1 MNFSKKKIIEQILG
15 FVFVVGF
22 LMMVGSVGTQDYMS
36 EIGQT
41 YPWTK
46 TIATA
51 LIGLLLMVPL
61 VWFEDRFGGD
71 DYE

>member
-1 MNFSKKKIIEQILG
+1 MNFSKKKIIEEILG

>member
-1 MNFSKKKIIEQILG
+1 MNFSKKKIIEQVLG

-61 VWFEDRFGGD
+61 V
-71 DYE
+71 

>member
-1 MNFSKKKIIEQILG
+1 MNFLKKKIIEQVLG
-15 FVFVVGF
+15 FVFMIGF

-51 LIGLLLMVPL
+51 LIGILLMVPL

>member
-1 MNFSKKKIIEQILG
+1 MNFSKKKIIEQVLG

-46 TIATA
+46 TIVTA

>member
-1 MNFSKKKIIEQILG
+1 MNFLKKKIIEQVLG
-15 FVFVVGF
+15 FVFMIGL

-36 EIGQT
+36 EIGQN
-41 YPWTK
+41 YPWIK
-46 TIATA
+46 TITTA

>member
-46 TIATA
+46 TIATT

>member
-1 MNFSKKKIIEQILG
+1 MNFLKKKIIEQVLG
-15 FVFVVGF
+15 FVFMIGL
-22 LMMVGSVGTQDYMS
+22 LMIVGSVGTQDYMS

-41 YPWTK
+41 YPWIK
-46 TIATA
+46 TITTA

>member
-15 FVFVVGF
+15 FVFMIGL
-22 LMMVGSVGTQDYMS
+22 LMIVGSVGTQDYMS

-41 YPWTK
+41 YPWIN
-46 TIATA
+46 TITTA

>member
-1 MNFSKKKIIEQILG
+1 MNFSKKKIIEQVLG
-15 FVFVVGF
+15 FLFVVGF

-51 LIGLLLMVPL
+51 LIGILLMVPL
-61 VWFEDRFGGD
+61 GWFENRFGGD

>member
-1 MNFSKKKIIEQILG
+1 MNFLKKKIIEQVLG
-15 FVFVVGF
+15 FVFMIGL

-41 YPWTK
+41 YPWIK

-51 LIGLLLMVPL
+51 LIGIILMVPL

>member
-1 MNFSKKKIIEQILG
+1 MNFLKKKIIEQVLG
-15 FVFVVGF
+15 FVFMIGL

-51 LIGLLLMVPL
+51 LIGIILMVPL

>member
-1 MNFSKKKIIEQILG
+1 
-15 FVFVVGF
+15 
-22 LMMVGSVGTQDYMS
+22 MS

-41 YPWTK
+41 YPWIK
-46 TIATA
+46 TITTA

-61 VWFEDRFGGD
+61 VWFENRFGGD

>member
-1 MNFSKKKIIEQILG
+1 MNFLKKKIIEQVLG
-15 FVFVVGF
+15 FVFMIGL

-41 YPWTK
+41 YPWIK
-46 TIATA
+46 TITTA

>member
-1 MNFSKKKIIEQILG
+1 MNFSKKKIIEQVLG

>member
-1 MNFSKKKIIEQILG
+1 MNFLKKKIIEQVLG
-15 FVFVVGF
+15 FVFMIGL

-41 YPWTK
+41 YPWIK

>member
-1 MNFSKKKIIEQILG
+1 MNFLKKKIIEQVLG
-15 FVFVVGF
+15 FVFMIGL
-22 LMMVGSVGTQDYMS
+22 LMIVGSVGTQDYMS

-41 YPWTK
+41 YPWIK
-46 TIATA
+46 TITTA

-61 VWFEDRFGGD
+61 VWFEDRFGSD

>member
-1 MNFSKKKIIEQILG
+1 MNFSKKKIIEQVLG
-15 FVFVVGF
+15 FVFVIGF